1 MASLVFKYKSY
12 YAVFSINR
20 RKKWIRIG
28 KVSKVQAKKILKQL
42 ETEHLKGKLG
52 LIENKQILLD
62 DFLNEYRAHSQT
74 NKAPSTLRLEKGIAK
89 TIQSHFGNVLLRTID
104 NYGLE
109 GYKASRVSKGLKP
122 ASVNREIMAIK
133 YMLRKANEWKY
144 IEHIPN
150 IKLLK
155 LPKRPVQF
163 LSVEEID
170 RLVNHSSIWLK
181 PIIIV
186 LRNTGMRIGE
196 LLNLRFN
203 DIDLLRGYITVTSPK
218 TNNYRIV
225 PINKELDALLCWL
238 TNHYIVPKGLKVNR
252 RMDIHKEYLFCHQ
265 DGTRIKSIKTSFNKA
280 CKRAGIKA
288 TVHMLRHSFASHLV
302 MNGVDLVSIKELL
315 GHTSIN
321 TTMIYSH
328 ISNEHKTKTVAKLP
342 WLYKE

>member
-1 MASLVFKYKSY
+1 MGLV
-12 YAVFSINR
+12 
-20 RKKWIRIG
+20 
-28 KVSKVQAKKILKQL
+28 
-42 ETEHLKGKLG
+42 
-52 LIENKQILLD
+52 ENKQILLD
-62 DFLNEYRAHSQT
+62 DFLNEYLAHSKT

-89 TIQSHFGNVLLRTID
+89 TVKKHFGNVLLNTID

-109 GYKASRVSKGLKP
+109 SYKTSRVTKGLKP

-133 YMLRKANEWKY
+133 YMLRKAQEWKY
-144 IEHIPN
+144 IEHISN

-155 LPKRPVQF
+155 IPVRPIQF

-170 RLVNHSSIWLK
+170 SLINHSSIWLK

-203 DIDLLRGYITVTSPK
+203 DIDLVRGYISVRSSK

-225 PINKELDALLCWL
+225 PINKELSPLLYWL
-238 TNHYIVPKGLKVNR
+238 ANNYIAPKGLKVSKR
-252 RMDIHKEYLFCHQ
+252 SDIQKEYLFCNP

-288 TVHMLRHSFASHLV
+288 TVHTLRHSFASHLV
-302 MNGVDLVSIKELL
+302 MNGVDLVSVKELL

-328 ISNEHKTKTVAKLP
+328 VSNEHKVNTVSRLP
-342 WLYKE
+342 WLIKNR